1 MKIGI
6 ITLPFGA
13 NYGWALQRWAIY
25 HTIEKLGHQPT
36 IINRRWS
43 TNNSSFINTFKR
55 FVYYNVICP
64 RFKRFVDKETP
75 SVTPI
80 TRTPEETFGVSKH
93 LDAVI
98 VGSDQVWRIENTRLA
113 GLDFFLDFLKDG
125 PIKRLSYAASFG
137 KDTWQGTEEETI
149 KVKNLLQ
156 KFDAISVREDSGVD
170 LCNNL
175 FGVEASHVLDP
186 TLLLTADDYNQL
198 LSKPKSRQELVTYIL
213 DSTEEKRHTISEIAK
228 QCNLKEVN
236 LYPSRSFTFYKSV
249 YTWLEKIRD
258 ARYVVVDSF
267 HGMVFCILFH
277 KQFAVLAN
285 SKRGLTRF
293 TSLLGMLGLG
303 SCMTTDF
310 STSSVYSVLQNPI
323 DYASVEE
330 RLNSERAL
338 SLEFLKINLCSR

>member
-1 MKIGI
+1 MRIGI
-6 ITLPFGA
+6 LTLPFEA
-13 NYGWALQRWAIY
+13 NYGWAVQRWALY

-43 TNNSSFINTFKR
+43 SNNTSCINSFKR

-75 SVTPI
+75 SVTPV
-80 TRTPEETFGVSKH
+80 TRTPEETFEVSKH

-113 GLDFFLDFLKDG
+113 GLDFFLDFLKDS

-137 KDTWQGTEEETI
+137 KDTWQGTEDETI

-156 KFDAISVREDSGVD
+156 KFNAISVREDSGVG

-175 FGVEASHVLDP
+175 FDVESSHVLDP

-213 DSTEEKRHTISEIAK
+213 DSTEEKRYTISEIAK

-277 KQFAVLAN
+277 KQFAVFAN

-293 TSLLGMLGLG
+293 TSLLGMLGLIER
-303 SCMTTDF
+303 MTTVF
-310 STSSVYSVLQNPI
+310 GKEEVLKILKQPI
-323 DYASVEE
+323 DYVSVESMLATH
-330 RLNSERAL
+330 RKK
-338 SLEFLKINLCSR
+338 SLGFLENNL

>member
-1 MKIGI
+1 MRIGI
-6 ITLPFGA
+6 LTLPFEA
-13 NYGWALQRWAIY
+13 NYGWAVQRWALY

-43 TNNSSFINTFKR
+43 SNNTSCINSFKR

-80 TRTPEETFGVSKH
+80 TRTPEETFEVSKH

-113 GLDFFLDFLKDG
+113 GLDFFLDFLKDS

-137 KDTWQGTEEETI
+137 KDTWQGTEDDTI

-156 KFDAISVREDSGVD
+156 KFNAISVREDSGVC

-175 FGVEASHVLDP
+175 FDVESSHVLDP
-186 TLLLTADDYNQL
+186 TLLLTADDYNLL

-213 DSTEEKRHTISEIAK
+213 DSTEEKRNTVSEIAR

-258 ARYVVVDSF
+258 AHYVVVDSF

-277 KQFAVLAN
+277 KQFAVFAN

-293 TSLLGMLGLG
+293 TSLLGMLGLIER
-303 SCMTTDF
+303 MTTVF
-310 STSSVYSVLQNPI
+310 GKEEVLKILKQPI
-323 DYASVEE
+323 DYVSVESMLATH
-330 RLNSERAL
+330 RKK
-338 SLEFLKINLCSR
+338 SLGFLENNL

>member
-1 MKIGI
+1 MRIGI
-6 ITLPFGA
+6 LTLPFEA
-13 NYGWALQRWAIY
+13 NYGWAVQRWALY

-43 TNNSSFINTFKR
+43 SNNTSCINSFKR

-75 SVTPI
+75 SVTPV
-80 TRTPEETFGVSKH
+80 TRTPEETFEVSKH

-113 GLDFFLDFLKDG
+113 GLDFFLDFLKDSL
-125 PIKRLSYAASFG
+125 IKRLSYAASFG
-137 KDTWQGTEEETI
+137 KDTWQGTEDETI

-156 KFDAISVREDSGVD
+156 KFNAISVREDSGVG

-175 FGVEASHVLDP
+175 FDVESSHVLDP

-213 DSTEEKRHTISEIAK
+213 DSTGEKRYTISEIAK

-277 KQFAVLAN
+277 KQFAVFAN

-293 TSLLGMLGLG
+293 TSLLGMLGLTER
-303 SCMTTDF
+303 MTTVF
-310 STSSVYSVLQNPI
+310 GKEEVLNILKQPV
-323 DYASVEE
+323 DYVSVE
-330 RLNSERAL
+330 
-338 SLEFLKINLCSR
+338 SLLATHRKKSLGFLENNL

>member
-1 MKIGI
+1 MRIGI
-6 ITLPFGA
+6 LTLPFEA
-13 NYGWALQRWAIY
+13 NYGWAVQRWALY

-43 TNNSSFINTFKR
+43 SNNTSCINSFKR

-64 RFKRFVDKETP
+64 RFKRFVDKETL
-75 SVTPI
+75 SVTPV
-80 TRTPEETFGVSKH
+80 TRTPEETFEVSKH

-113 GLDFFLDFLKDG
+113 GLDFFLDFLNDS

-137 KDTWQGTEEETI
+137 KDTWQGTEDETI

-156 KFDAISVREDSGVD
+156 KFNAISVREDSGVG

-175 FGVEASHVLDP
+175 FDVESSHVLDP

-213 DSTEEKRHTISEIAK
+213 DSTEEKRYTISEIAK

-277 KQFAVLAN
+277 KQFAVFAN

-293 TSLLGMLGLG
+293 TSLLGMLGLTERL
-303 SCMTTDF
+303 TTVF
-310 STSSVYSVLQNPI
+310 GKEEVLNILKQPV
-323 DYASVEE
+323 DYVSVE
-330 RLNSERAL
+330 
-338 SLEFLKINLCSR
+338 SLLATHRKKSLGFLENNL

>member
-1 MKIGI
+1 MRIGI
-6 ITLPFGA
+6 LTLPFEA
-13 NYGWALQRWAIY
+13 NYGWAVQRWALY

-43 TNNSSFINTFKR
+43 SNNTSCINSFKR

-75 SVTPI
+75 SVTPV
-80 TRTPEETFGVSKH
+80 TRTPEETFEVSKH

-113 GLDFFLDFLKDG
+113 GLDFFLDFLNDS

-137 KDTWQGTEEETI
+137 KDTWQGTEDETI

-156 KFDAISVREDSGVD
+156 KFNAISVREDSGAC

-175 FGVEASHVLDP
+175 FDVESSHVLDP

-213 DSTEEKRHTISEIAK
+213 DSTEEKRYTISEIAK

-277 KQFAVLAN
+277 KQFAVFAN

-293 TSLLGMLGLG
+293 TSLLGMLGLTERL
-303 SCMTTDF
+303 TTVF
-310 STSSVYSVLQNPI
+310 GKEEVLNILKQPV
-323 DYASVEE
+323 DYVSVE
-330 RLNSERAL
+330 
-338 SLEFLKINLCSR
+338 SLLATHRKKSLGFLENNL

>member
-36 IINRRWS
+36 IINRRWTTS
-43 TNNSSFINTFKR
+43 DTSIINSLKR
-55 FVYYNVICP
+55 FVYYNIICP

-80 TRTPEETFGVSKH
+80 TRTPEETFEVSKH

-113 GLDFFLDFLKDG
+113 GLDFFLDFLKDSL
-125 PIKRLSYAASFG
+125 IKRLSYAASFG
-137 KDTWQGTEEETI
+137 KDTWQGTEDETI

-213 DSTEEKRHTISEIAK
+213 DSTEEKRNTVSEIAK

-303 SCMTTDF
+303 SCMTTNF
-310 STSSVYSVLQNPI
+310 SISSVYSVLQNPI

>member
-1 MKIGI
+1 MRIGI
-6 ITLPFGA
+6 LTLPFEA
-13 NYGWALQRWAIY
+13 NYGWAVQRWALY

-43 TNNSSFINTFKR
+43 SNNTSCINSFKR

-75 SVTPI
+75 SVTPV
-80 TRTPEETFGVSKH
+80 TRTPEETFEVSKH

-113 GLDFFLDFLKDG
+113 GLDFFLDFLKDS

-137 KDTWQGTEEETI
+137 KDTWQGTEDETI

-156 KFDAISVREDSGVD
+156 KFNAISVREDSGVC

-175 FGVEASHVLDP
+175 FDVESSHVLDP

-213 DSTEEKRHTISEIAK
+213 DSTEEKRNTVSEIAR

-258 ARYVVVDSF
+258 AHYVVVDSF

-277 KQFAVLAN
+277 KQFAVFAN

-293 TSLLGMLGLG
+293 TSLLGMLGLIER
-303 SCMTTDF
+303 MTTVF
-310 STSSVYSVLQNPI
+310 GKEEVLKILKQPI
-323 DYASVEE
+323 DYVSVESMLATH
-330 RLNSERAL
+330 RKK
-338 SLEFLKINLCSR
+338 SLGFLENNL

>member
-1 MKIGI
+1 MRIGI
-6 ITLPFGA
+6 LTLPFEA
-13 NYGWALQRWAIY
+13 NYGWAVQRWALY

-43 TNNSSFINTFKR
+43 SNNTSCINSFKR

-75 SVTPI
+75 SVTPV
-80 TRTPEETFGVSKH
+80 TRTPEETFEVSKH

-113 GLDFFLDFLKDG
+113 GLDFFLDFLNDS

-137 KDTWQGTEEETI
+137 KDTWQGTEDETI

-156 KFDAISVREDSGVD
+156 KFNAISVREDSGVG

-175 FGVEASHVLDP
+175 FDVESSHVLDP

-213 DSTEEKRHTISEIAK
+213 DSTEEKRYTISEIAK

-258 ARYVVVDSF
+258 ARYVVVDSI

-277 KQFAVLAN
+277 KQFAVFAN

-293 TSLLGMLGLG
+293 TSLLGMLGLTERL
-303 SCMTTDF
+303 TTVF
-310 STSSVYSVLQNPI
+310 GKEEVLNILKQPV
-323 DYASVEE
+323 DYVSVE
-330 RLNSERAL
+330 
-338 SLEFLKINLCSR
+338 SLLATHRKKSLGFLENNL

>member
-43 TNNSSFINTFKR
+43 SNNTSCINSFKR

-75 SVTPI
+75 SITPI

-113 GLDFFLDFLKDG
+113 GLDFFLDFLNDS

-170 LCNNL
+170 LCNKL

-213 DSTEEKRHTISEIAK
+213 DSTEEKRYTISEIAK

-277 KQFAVLAN
+277 KQFAVFAN

-293 TSLLGMLGLG
+293 TSLLGMLGLTER
-303 SCMTTDF
+303 MTTVF
-310 STSSVYSVLQNPI
+310 GKEEVLNILKQPV
-323 DYASVEE
+323 DYVSVE
-330 RLNSERAL
+330 
-338 SLEFLKINLCSR
+338 SLLATHRKKSLGFLENNL

>member
-1 MKIGI
+1 MRIGI
-6 ITLPFGA
+6 LTLPFEA
-13 NYGWALQRWAIY
+13 NYGWAVQRWALY
-25 HTIEKLGHQPT
+25 HTIEMLGHQPT

-43 TNNSSFINTFKR
+43 SNNTSCINSFKR

-75 SVTPI
+75 SVTPV
-80 TRTPEETFGVSKH
+80 TRTPEETFEVSKH

-113 GLDFFLDFLKDG
+113 GLDFFLDFLKDSL
-125 PIKRLSYAASFG
+125 IKRLSYAASFG
-137 KDTWQGTEEETI
+137 KDTWQGTEDETI

-156 KFDAISVREDSGVD
+156 KFNAISVREDSGVC

-175 FGVEASHVLDP
+175 FDVESSHVLDP

-213 DSTEEKRHTISEIAK
+213 DSTEEKRNTVSEIAR

-258 ARYVVVDSF
+258 AHYVVVDSF

-277 KQFAVLAN
+277 KQFAVFAN

-293 TSLLGMLGLG
+293 TSLLGMLGLIER
-303 SCMTTDF
+303 MTTVF
-310 STSSVYSVLQNPI
+310 GKEEVLKILKQPI
-323 DYASVEE
+323 DYVSVESMLATH
-330 RLNSERAL
+330 RKK
-338 SLEFLKINLCSR
+338 SLGFLENNL

>member
-1 MKIGI
+1 MRIGI
-6 ITLPFGA
+6 LTLPFEA
-13 NYGWALQRWAIY
+13 NYGWAVQRWALY

-43 TNNSSFINTFKR
+43 SNNTSCINSFKR

-75 SVTPI
+75 SVTPV
-80 TRTPEETFGVSKH
+80 TRTPEETFEVSKH

-113 GLDFFLDFLKDG
+113 GLDFFLDFLKDSL
-125 PIKRLSYAASFG
+125 IKRLSYAASFG
-137 KDTWQGTEEETI
+137 KDTWQGTEDETI

-156 KFDAISVREDSGVD
+156 KFNAISVREDSGVG

-175 FGVEASHVLDP
+175 FDVESSHVLDP

-213 DSTEEKRHTISEIAK
+213 DSTEEKRYTISEIAK

-277 KQFAVLAN
+277 KLFAVFAN

-293 TSLLGMLGLG
+293 TSLLGMLGLTER
-303 SCMTTDF
+303 MTTVF
-310 STSSVYSVLQNPI
+310 GKEEVLNILKQPV
-323 DYASVEE
+323 DYVSVE
-330 RLNSERAL
+330 
-338 SLEFLKINLCSR
+338 SLLATHRKKSLGFLENNL

>member
-1 MKIGI
+1 MRIGI
-6 ITLPFGA
+6 LTLPFEA
-13 NYGWALQRWAIY
+13 NYGWAVQRWALY

-43 TNNSSFINTFKR
+43 SNNTSCIKSFKR

-75 SVTPI
+75 SVTPV
-80 TRTPEETFGVSKH
+80 TRTPEETFEVSKH

-113 GLDFFLDFLKDG
+113 GLDFFLDFLNDS

-137 KDTWQGTEEETI
+137 KDTWQGTEDETI

-156 KFDAISVREDSGVD
+156 KFNAISVREDSGVG

-175 FGVEASHVLDP
+175 FDVESSHVLDP

-213 DSTEEKRHTISEIAK
+213 DSTEEKRYTISEIAK

-277 KQFAVLAN
+277 KQFAVFAN

-293 TSLLGMLGLG
+293 TSLLGMLGLTERL
-303 SCMTTDF
+303 TTVF
-310 STSSVYSVLQNPI
+310 GKEEVLNILKQPV
-323 DYASVEE
+323 DYVSVE
-330 RLNSERAL
+330 
-338 SLEFLKINLCSR
+338 SLLATHRKKSLGFLENNL

>member
-36 IINRRWS
+36 IINRRWTTS
-43 TNNSSFINTFKR
+43 DTSIINSLKR
-55 FVYYNVICP
+55 FVYYNIICP

-75 SVTPI
+75 SITPI

-113 GLDFFLDFLKDG
+113 GLDFFLDFLNDS

-170 LCNNL
+170 LCNKL

-213 DSTEEKRHTISEIAK
+213 DSTEEKRNTVSEIAR

-258 ARYVVVDSF
+258 AHYVVVDSF

-330 RLNSERAL
+330 KLHRERAQAL
-338 SLEFLKINLCSR
+338 AFLKNNLCAR

>member
-1 MKIGI
+1 MRIGI
-6 ITLPFGA
+6 LTLPFEA
-13 NYGWALQRWAIY
+13 NYGWAVQRWALY

-43 TNNSSFINTFKR
+43 SNNTSCINSFKR

-80 TRTPEETFGVSKH
+80 TRTPEETFEVSKH

-113 GLDFFLDFLKDG
+113 GLDFFLDFLKDS

-137 KDTWQGTEEETI
+137 KDTWQGTEDDTS

-156 KFDAISVREDSGVD
+156 KFNAISVREDSGVC

-175 FGVEASHVLDP
+175 FDVESSHVLDP
-186 TLLLTADDYNQL
+186 TLLLTADDYNLL

-213 DSTEEKRHTISEIAK
+213 DSTEEKKNTISGIAR

-258 ARYVVVDSF
+258 AHYVVVDSF

-277 KQFAVLAN
+277 KQFAVFAN

-293 TSLLGMLGLG
+293 TSLLGMLGLTER
-303 SCMTTDF
+303 MTMVF
-310 STSSVYSVLQNPI
+310 GKEEVLNILKQPV
-323 DYASVEE
+323 DYVSVESMLATH
-330 RLNSERAL
+330 RKK
-338 SLEFLKINLCSR
+338 SLGFLENNL

>member
-1 MKIGI
+1 MRIGI
-6 ITLPFGA
+6 LTLPFEA
-13 NYGWALQRWAIY
+13 NYGWAVQRWALY

-36 IINRRWS
+36 FINRRWS
-43 TNNSSFINTFKR
+43 SNNTSCINSFKR

-75 SVTPI
+75 SVTPV
-80 TRTPEETFGVSKH
+80 TRTPEETFEVSKH

-113 GLDFFLDFLKDG
+113 GLDFFLDFLKDS

-137 KDTWQGTEEETI
+137 KDTWQGTEDETI

-156 KFDAISVREDSGVD
+156 KFNAISVREDSGAC

-175 FGVEASHVLDP
+175 FDVESSHVLDP

-213 DSTEEKRHTISEIAK
+213 DSTEEKRNTVSEIAR

-258 ARYVVVDSF
+258 AHYVVVDSF

-277 KQFAVLAN
+277 KQFAVFAN

-293 TSLLGMLGLG
+293 TSLLGMLGLIER
-303 SCMTTDF
+303 MTTVF
-310 STSSVYSVLQNPI
+310 GKEEVLKILKQPI
-323 DYASVEE
+323 DYVSVESMLATH
-330 RLNSERAL
+330 RKK
-338 SLEFLKINLCSR
+338 SLGFLENNL